1 MMANDAKYPLWVD
14 KDFFTTAVRHHLAD
28 DTAEVINFNVKPNA
42 NPGENFVS
50 LILRAEIDFTT
61 SSLSTNS
68 LSVVIKLPPTSGIQ
82 GDFCE
87 TSPIYVTEQDMYDGP
102 LHEIK
107 ALLESVGDFSK
118 THPKFIYQVRK
129 PHRAIIM
136 EDLGAQGYVRITQP
150 LPNYEDSKRVFQRLA
165 KYHAAGFFL
174 IKQNTANLDR
184 FKDSIFHLE
193 DPMIRETFL
202 NEPFDVLCDVL
213 KSWGGMDE
221 YVVKL
226 KCFRE
231 KYIEMGKRLYEP
243 DPNGYNVLNHG
254 DFHIK
259 NLMFKLNGET
269 IEDFYF
275 LDYQVSVLASP
286 CVDLFYALYNMIS
299 NENRRT
305 RRDEIIHDYHVEFS
319 NTLKSLSFNGKIP
332 TLHDLQMELLRHG
345 QMEVVKCVCF
355 QLFFLLDTAKLSE
368 YMGSEETDSKMLKVK
383 LFNEPRFKSFIK
395 AELPRLVHLGLL

>member
-1 MMANDAKYPLWVD
+1 MANEVKIPLWVN
-14 KDFFTTAVRHHLAD
+14 KEFFTTVIRHHSND
-28 DTAEVINFNVKPNA
+28 DTAEVTNFNIKTNA

-50 LILRAEIDFTT
+50 LILRVEINYTT
-61 SSLSTNS
+61 ALQGASS

-82 GDFCE
+82 GEFAQ
-87 TSPIYVTEQDMYDGP
+87 TSSIYVTEQDMYDGP
-102 LHEIK
+102 LHKIK
-107 ALLESVGDFSK
+107 SLLESVDDFAK
-118 THPKFIYQVRK
+118 THPKLIYQVTK
-129 PHRAIIM
+129 PHRAIVM
-136 EDLGAQGYVRITQP
+136 EDLAAQGYVRITQP
-150 LPNYEDSKRVFQRLA
+150 LPNYEDSKRVFQQLA
-165 KYHAAGFFL
+165 KYHAAGFLL
-174 IKQNTANLDR
+174 IKQNEADFSR
-184 FKDSIFHLE
+184 FKGSMFHME
-193 DPMIRETFL
+193 DQMIRETFL

-213 KSWGGMDE
+213 ASWGGMDE

-226 KCFRE
+226 KQFRE
-231 KYIEMGKRLYEP
+231 NYITMGKRLYEP

-259 NLMFKLNGET
+259 NLLFKLNGDA

-305 RRDEIIHDYHVEFS
+305 RRNEIIYDYYVEFS
-319 NTLKSLSFNGKIP
+319 NTLKRLSYDGEIP
-332 TLHDLQMELLRHG
+332 TLQHLQMELLRHG

-355 QLFFLLDTAKLSE
+355 QLFFLLDTAKLSD
-368 YMGSEETDSKMLKVK
+368 YMESGDSKTLKAK
-383 LFNEPRFKSFIK
+383 LFNEPRFKSFIV

>member
-1 MMANDAKYPLWVD
+1 MVNEVKVPAWVD
-14 KDFFTTAVRHHLAD
+14 NEFFTTVVRHHFND
-28 DTAEVINFNVKPNA
+28 DNAEVTGFTIKTNA

-50 LILRAEIDFTT
+50 LILRVEINYTT
-61 SSLSTNS
+61 SLQGASS

-82 GDFCE
+82 GDFSE
-87 TSPIYVTEQDMYDGP
+87 TSSIYVTEQDMYDGP

-107 ALLESVGDFSK
+107 KLLESIGDFSK
-118 THPKFIYQVRK
+118 THPKLIYQMTK
-129 PHRAIIM
+129 PHRAIVL

-174 IKQNTANLDR
+174 IKQNGADLSR
-184 FKDSIFHLE
+184 FNDSIFHM
-193 DPMIRETFL
+193 DVPMIRETFL

-213 KSWGGMDE
+213 TSWGGMDD
-221 YVVKL
+221 YVVRL
-226 KCFRE
+226 KRFRE
-231 KYIEMGKRLYEP
+231 NYIEMGKQLYEP
-243 DPNGYNVLNHG
+243 DPGEYNVLNHG

-259 NLMFKLNGET
+259 NLLFKKSGEA
-269 IEDFYF
+269 IDDFYF

-299 NENRRT
+299 DENRRT
-305 RRDEIIHDYHVEFS
+305 RRNEIIHDYHVEFS

-332 TLHDLQMELLRHG
+332 TLHELQLELLRHG

-355 QLFFLLDTAKLSE
+355 QIFFLLDTSKLSD
-368 YMGSEETDSKMLKVK
+368 YMGSLDSKMLKAK
-383 LFNEPRFKSFIK
+383 LFNEPRFKNFIK

>member
-1 MMANDAKYPLWVD
+1 MVNDVKIPLWMD
-14 KDFFTTAVRHHLAD
+14 KEFFTTVIRHHTAD
-28 DTAEVINFNVKPNA
+28 DKAEVTDFNIKTSA

-50 LILRAEIDFTT
+50 MILRGEINFTT
-61 SSLSTNS
+61 SLQSAST
-68 LSVVIKLPPTSGIQ
+68 LSVVIKIPPTSGIQ
-82 GDFCE
+82 GEFCE
-87 TSPIYVTEQDMYDGP
+87 TSSLYVTEQDMYDGP

-107 ALLESVGDFSK
+107 NLLESAGSIAK
-118 THPKFIYQVRK
+118 THPKLIYQVTK
-129 PHRAIIM
+129 PHRAIVM

-150 LPNYEDSKRVFQRLA
+150 LPNYEDSKRVFQTLA

-174 IKQNTANLDR
+174 IKRNEADLSR
-184 FKDSIFHLE
+184 FKTSIFHLE

-202 NEPFDVLCDVL
+202 NEPFDVLCEVL
-213 KSWGGMDE
+213 ASWGGMDE

-226 KCFRE
+226 KRFRE
-231 KYIEMGKRLYEP
+231 NYIEMGKRLYEP

-259 NLMFKLNGET
+259 NLLFKLNGEA
-269 IEDFYF
+269 IDDFYF

-299 NENRRT
+299 DENRRT
-305 RRDEIIHDYHVEFS
+305 RRTEIIHDYYVEFS
-319 NTLKSLSFNGKIP
+319 NTLRRLNFIGKVP
-332 TLHDLQMELLRHG
+332 TLQDLQIELLRHG

-355 QLFFLLDTAKLSE
+355 QIFFLLDTAKLGE
-368 YMGSEETDSKMLKVK
+368 YMGSGDSKMLKAK